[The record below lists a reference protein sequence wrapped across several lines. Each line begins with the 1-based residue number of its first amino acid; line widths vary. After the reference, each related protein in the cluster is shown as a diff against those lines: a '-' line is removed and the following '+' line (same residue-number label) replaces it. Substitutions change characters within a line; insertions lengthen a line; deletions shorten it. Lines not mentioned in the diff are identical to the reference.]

1 MGSQASS
8 AGLTKMPDNP
18 EIWKAAAMA
27 DQFDKMQKLPDPL
40 PGAPNFHRI
49 PGYKVYT
56 TGQPTLEGIKNV
68 LEKVTGTIYPKDG
81 PIIWLNLRQEPD
93 VYVNGQPICARPPNK
108 IGEYAELGAVTRD
121 IIKADEA
128 EFFKV
133 VEGRVKENGGKL
145 KYVTITKEE
154 KEVEVKELKTLSEAM
169 EAAKADFPGLV
180 HWRVPVCNSAS
191 PLETDFD
198 IICNTL
204 VGTSINT
211 PVIVT
216 DQVGLSR
223 ATTGSVI
230 ACLFKEFQINASF
243 EGLVETVPGVNLDLL
258 RMDKYTMDPAKDP
271 LFRGEFPVV
280 LALLEKLKGGKEAKN
295 ECDKVIDKNGTPK
308 TGGNGIKQLRENIA
322 ESKLSYEIMDDSAQ
336 AFLKVKIMDNIQK
349 YFYLITFTS
358 YMREASQVCRDL
370 VEEEKKKDVVLTGG
384 KCSIPANKLK
394 LHKTF
399 VQWMDDH
406 AELRPMIETG
416 KGDLQWE
423 RDIPPEAL
431 KNLENLAKEDFKK
444 NMGKIIHDIYQT
456 AHVMFSDMPQGDHKK
471 RAKYRFAS
479 KTLMR
484 ILPSPQKELIHD
496 LIEKKEISMD
506 LYDILGKCTWREG
519 GEPEPEE
526 KKEGEG
532 EEKKEG
538 EEGEKK
544 EGEVEE
550 EKE

>member
-8 AGLTKMPDNP
+8 ARLTKMPDNP

-180 HWRVPVCNSAS
+180 HWRVSVCNSAS

-280 LALLEKLKGGKEAKN
+280 MDLVGKLKGGKEAKN

-322 ESKLSYEIMDDSAQ
+322 ESKLSYEIMDDAAQ
-336 AFLKVKIMDNIQK
+336 AFLKVKIMDNIHK

-358 YMREASQVCRDL
+358 YMGEASQVCRDL

-384 KCSIPANKLK
+384 KCSIPGDQLK
-394 LHKTF
+394 LPRTF
-399 VQWMDDH
+399 ASFMEENSGMRGLID
-406 AELRPMIETG
+406 TG
-416 KGDLQWE
+416 KGNLQWE
-423 RDIPPEAL
+423 RDIPPAAL
-431 KNLENLAKEDFKK
+431 SNLESLASGEFKGNL
-444 NMGKIIHDIYQT
+444 GKIIHDIYQT
-456 AHVMFSDMPQGDHKK
+456 AHIMFSDMPQGDHKK
-471 RAKYRFAS
+471 RAKSRFAS

-484 ILPSPQKELIHD
+484 ILPAKEKAEVEG
-496 LIEKKEISMD
+496 LIEKKTITLD
-506 LYDILGKCTWREG
+506 LYEILGKCTWT
-519 GEPEPEE
+519 P
-526 KKEGEG
+526 
-532 EEKKEG
+532 
-538 EEGEKK
+538 
-544 EGEVEE
+544 V
-550 EKE
+550 

>member
-1 MGSQASS
+1 MGRAGSNAVPGSDPSRPFSPSS
-8 AGLTKMPDNP
+8 KTWGVTCGLTRMPDNP

-40 PGAPNFHRI
+40 PGCPNFHRI

-56 TGQPTLEGIKNV
+56 CGQPTLDGIKNV

-121 IIKADEA
+121 LIKADEA

-145 KYVTITKEE
+145 KYVTISKEE

-258 RMDKYTMDPAKDP
+258 KMDKYKMDPAKDP

-280 LALLEKLKGGKEAKN
+280 LALLSKLAGGQAAKN
-295 ECDKVIDKNGTPK
+295 EYDKVIDKNGTPK
-308 TGGNGIKQLRENIA
+308 TGGNGIKQMRENIH
-322 ESKLSYEIMDDSAQ
+322 KYYYMI
-336 AFLKVKIMDNIQK
+336 AF
-349 YFYLITFTS
+349 TA
-358 YMREASQVCRDL
+358 YMREAADQARNAVS
-370 VEEEKKKDVVLTGG
+370 EEQKAALTLTSG
-384 KCSIPANKLK
+384 KCAIPGNQLK
-394 LHKTF
+394 LNKTF
-399 VQWMDDH
+399 VSFMD
-406 AELRPMIETG
+406 AVPELRGMIDEG
-416 KGDLQWE
+416 KGNLQWE
-423 RDIPPEAL
+423 RDIPAAAL
-431 KNLENLAKEDFKK
+431 ANLESLANSDFKA
-444 NMGKIIHDIYQT
+444 NLGKIIHDIYQT
-456 AHVMFSDMPQGDHKK
+456 AHQMFS
-471 RAKYRFAS
+471 
-479 KTLMR
+479 
-484 ILPSPQKELIHD
+484 
-496 LIEKKEISMD
+496 
-506 LYDILGKCTWREG
+506 
-519 GEPEPEE
+519 
-526 KKEGEG
+526 
-532 EEKKEG
+532 
-538 EEGEKK
+538 
-544 EGEVEE
+544 
-550 EKE
+550 